1 MSQVKLPQNIKY
13 LREKHKLS
21 QQDLSETLGI
31 PRSSLSDY
39 ERGHTQVG
47 LEILLKLSDIFNVSV
62 DHLLKENLTHGEL
75 EIARDK
81 DLRVLAISV
90 DSENRNNIELV
101 DTKAAAGYLT
111 SYSDPEYIRD
121 LPKMQ
126 FPRLPQGTYRAFE
139 IQGHSMLPMESGSIV
154 ICSYVENLKQVKKQK
169 TYVIISKNEGVVYK
183 RVLPDLPGKR
193 LILLSDN
200 EEFLPYEIPL
210 EEIDE
215 IWQYHAHI
223 GFSDVKQTYLSSLDE
238 KISGMQQTL
247 SEVHK
252 AIVGRV

>member
-1 MSQVKLPQNIKY
+1 MSQLKLPQNIKY

-21 QQDLSETLGI
+21 QQELSEKLGI

-47 LEILLKLSDIFNVSV
+47 LDILVKLSEIFSV
-62 DHLLKENLTHGEL
+62 TIDHLLKENIAHGDL

-81 DLRVLAISV
+81 NLRVLAISV

-101 DTKAAAGYLT
+101 ETKAAAGYLAA
-111 SYSDPEYIRD
+111 YSNPEFIRD

-126 FPRLPQGTYRAFE
+126 FPRLPEGTYRAFE
-139 IQGHSMLPMESGSIV
+139 IKGDSMLPMESGSIV
-154 ICSYVENLKQVKKQK
+154 ICSYVENLKQIKKNK
-169 TYVIISKNEGVVYK
+169 TYVIISKHEGVVYK
-183 RVLPDLPGKR
+183 RVLPDLPGER
-193 LILLSDN
+193 LILMSDN
-200 EEFLPYEIPL
+200 EAYLPYDLSL

-223 GFSDVKQTYLSSLDE
+223 GFSDVKQTFHSILEEKLST
-238 KISGMQQTL
+238 MQQTL

-252 AIVGRV
+252 AIIPTL